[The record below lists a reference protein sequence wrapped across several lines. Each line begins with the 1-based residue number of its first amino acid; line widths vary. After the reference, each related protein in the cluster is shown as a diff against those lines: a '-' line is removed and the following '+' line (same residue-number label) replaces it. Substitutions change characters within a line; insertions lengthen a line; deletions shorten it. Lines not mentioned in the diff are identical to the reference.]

1 METKNKYIKIGIIVS
16 LLILSAL
23 GYFIFANSAKIV
35 TIITPFMIGII
46 IAYLLNPLIVRLE
59 RRKLSRGLAISL
71 IGILFLIIISLVLN
85 MIIPILYSNIS
96 DLISNIPNYTNYY
109 NNGVNWLQTQVN
121 YSMLPQQVKDIVASQ
136 VKGNINYLQGFFL
149 SILKNSLG
157 AISSIFS
164 FFLNFILGIF
174 IAFYFLKD
182 IDFFKRQVSGLIPRN
197 WRGTVSATAAEINVV
212 ISNYIQG
219 QLTVLAIVALLETI
233 GLTIVGVKYS
243 LVLGIIGGLANI
255 IPYFGPFIGAVP
267 AVAIAILD
275 SPTKALFAILVFVI
289 VQQIDNSIISP
300 KIMSQS
306 MGLHPLTII
315 FVILFFGTFFGLV
328 GMILA
333 VPLTAILKVIGKK
346 ILEKIV

>member
-1 METKNKYIKIGIIVS
+1 MEAKNKYIKIGVIVS
-16 LLILSAL
+16 LLVISAVV
-23 GYFIFANSAKIV
+23 YFIFANSAKIAI
-35 TIITPFMIGII
+35 IITPFIIGII
-46 IAYLLNPLIVRLE
+46 IAYLLNPLIIRLE
-59 RRKLSRGLAISL
+59 KRKVSRGLAITL
-71 IGILFLIIISLVLN
+71 IGILFLIITVLFLN
-85 MIIPILYSNIS
+85 MIIPVLYSNIT
-96 DLISNIPNYTNYY
+96 DLISNIPDYTKYY
-109 NNGVNWLQTQVN
+109 NNLVTWVQTQVN

-136 VKGNINYLQGFFL
+136 IKGNINYLQGFFVSL
-149 SILKNSLG
+149 LKNSLG

-164 FFLNFILGIF
+164 FFLNFLMGIF

-182 IDFFKRQVSGLIPRN
+182 IDFFKMQISNLIPRS
-197 WRGTVSATAAEINVV
+197 WRNPVSTTSAEINVV

-219 QLTVLAIVALLETI
+219 QLTVLAIVAVLETI
-233 GLTIVGVKYS
+233 GLTIAGVKYS
-243 LVLGIIGGLANI
+243 LVLGIIGGIANI

-275 SPTKALFAILVFVI
+275 SPMKALFAILVFVI

-300 KIMSQS
+300 KIMSES
-306 MGLHPLTII
+306 MGLHPITII
-315 FVILFFGTFFGLV
+315 FVILFFGTFFGLI